1 MRRRQRIAVLG
12 GGMGGL
18 AAAWRL
24 SEPGWDRDFESI
36 TVYQRGWRLG
46 GKGASSRGLHGRVE
60 EHGLHVWLGWYEN
73 ALRLLE
79 DCYRELDRPA
89 RDPQCPIQSF
99 CEALIPADAI
109 GLTERRAD
117 EWRHWTMHMPTNNW
131 SSSGGVS
138 AGRDLTAVDFG
149 VQVLRLVDHYFAA
162 LAEGRGS
169 ADAGAVHRV
178 GAGLEA
184 SLSAAANEA
193 VRLNDPGASQGAG
206 RLAQIADPSGT
217 SDDGLFRTWQGVAL
231 MTAAVRGILSDRLL
245 TDPRGLRAIN
255 DEEYLDWVIRH
266 GGAPELGDF
275 SIIRGL
281 YDLVFAYV
289 DGDPGRPSIGAG
301 TAVLYGGKSLLDYK
315 GSFVWKMAAG
325 MGDVVFAPIY
335 QVLRQRGV
343 DFEFFHRVDQLHP
356 SADGRRIEAISMGR
370 QVHLAPGRGH
380 YDPLTCYG
388 GLPCF
393 PNAPDA
399 DQLYEAPGIED
410 QPLESHWCQWP
421 DAERRVLRDGADF
434 DVVVFGIPPGM
445 AKFVCGELVAQ
456 RREWRDM
463 VDRVATVATQALQLW
478 IRDPEASLGWAQP
491 GSTLSGFEAP
501 FSTWASMPHLME
513 VEDWPAGQ
521 QPGTIAYWC
530 GVLDAPPAVT
540 PSEAVRQRARVRQNA
555 IDLLET
561 RFASV
566 LPGVTRNDRFR
577 WEILCG
583 TGDAAGP
590 ARIDSQY
597 WSANVD
603 PSDRYV
609 QSLPGTDRYRLR
621 SDESA
626 YDNLFLAGDWTDSGL
641 NAGCIEAAVLSGL
654 QAANAVQGRALHHRI
669 AGYFMP

>member
-46 GKGASSRGLHGRVE
+46 GKGASSRGAHGRVE

-73 ALRLLE
+73 ALGLLE

-89 RDPQCPIQSF
+89 RDPECPIKSF
-99 CEALIPADAI
+99 SDALIPADTI
-109 GLTERRAD
+109 GLTERRDD
-117 EWRHWTMHMPTNNW
+117 EWKHWAMHMPANERP
-131 SSSGGVS
+131 SPRGSS

-149 VQVLRLVDHYFAA
+149 LQVLRLVDHYFAA
-162 LAEGRGS
+162 LPDEQS
-169 ADAGAVHRV
+169 SV
-178 GAGLEA
+178 GAGAARRVAAGLA
-184 SLSAAANEA
+184 TSLSAAAAEG
-193 VRLNDPGASQGAG
+193 VRLTDPGATRGMEA
-206 RLAQIADPSGT
+206 LAQVVDPSGT
-217 SDDGLFRTWQGVAL
+217 SDEGLYRTWQGVAL
-231 MTAAVRGILSDRLL
+231 MTAAIRGILADGLL
-245 TDPRGLRAIN
+245 THPGGLRAIN

-266 GGAPELGDF
+266 GGAQELGDF
-275 SIIRGL
+275 SIVRGL
-281 YDLVFAYV
+281 YDLVFAYA

-301 TAVLYGGKSLLDYK
+301 TAVLYGGKSLLDYR

-343 DFEFFHRVDQLHP
+343 DFEFFHRIDQLHP

-370 QVHLAPGRGH
+370 QVHLASGRAQ
-380 YDPLTCYG
+380 YDPLVSCR

-393 PNAPDA
+393 PATPNA
-399 DQLYEAPGIED
+399 DQLCDASGAVD
-410 QPLESHWCQWP
+410 QPFESHWCQWP
-421 DAERRVLRDGADF
+421 DAERRVLQDGADF

-445 AKFVCGELVAQ
+445 AKFVCGELIAQ

-478 IRDPEASLGWAQP
+478 IRDPEAALGWPHP

-501 FSTWASMPHLME
+501 FSTWASMPHLIEM
-513 VEDWPAGQ
+513 EDWPAGQ

-530 GVLDAPPAVT
+530 GVLDAPPAVA
-540 PSEAVRQRARVRQNA
+540 PGDAVRQRARVRESA
-555 IDLLET
+555 VDLLET
-561 RFASV
+561 RLASLV
-566 LPGVTRNDRFR
+566 PGAARNGRFR

-583 TGDAAGP
+583 PGDARGP

-621 SDESA
+621 SDESG

-654 QAANAVQGRALHHRI
+654 QAANAVRGRALHHRI